1 MTDTVLIVGK
11 YFQALG
17 ALNAAN
23 KLSGGREVA
32 ERVKL
37 LKEKL
42 VGVELKD
49 ELKIIMEESL
59 KTLEPVQNGI

>member
-1 MTDTVLIVGK
+1 MTDAILIVGK
-11 YFQALG
+11 YFQALA

-23 KLSGGREVA
+23 KLNGGREVA

-49 ELKIIMEESL
+49 ELKSIMEESL
-59 KTLEPVQNGI
+59 KTLEPAQNGI